1 MRSLVTVLLV
11 MLQLGPLAGAGICM
25 HAAPQPEAKCPMPM
39 PGMDHESGPSH
50 SAPAQDC
57 AQMVVCAPTAPMVP
71 ATLQLFGATPPAST
85 EYSSPSTLHPGDPVA
100 PPQPPPIA

>member
-1 MRSLVTVLLV
+1 MRMIAGVFLVL
-11 MLQLGPLAGAGICM
+11 LQLGPLAGAGICM

-39 PGMDHESGPSH
+39 SGMDHESSPSH

-57 AQMVVCAPTAPMVP
+57 AQMMVCAPTAPMVP
-71 ATLQLFGATPPAST
+71 VTLQLFGATPRAST
-85 EYSSPSTLHPGDPVA
+85 AYSTPSALLPGDPVA